1 MGVVSLGEGNEWEQ
15 GEATKGLR
23 ERVGDSLIYRE
34 AKATV
39 GGS

>member
-1 MGVVSLGEGNEWEQ
+1 MVSLGGGNEWEQ
-15 GEATKGLR
+15 GEVTKGLR
-23 ERVGDSLIYRE
+23 KRVGDSLIYRE